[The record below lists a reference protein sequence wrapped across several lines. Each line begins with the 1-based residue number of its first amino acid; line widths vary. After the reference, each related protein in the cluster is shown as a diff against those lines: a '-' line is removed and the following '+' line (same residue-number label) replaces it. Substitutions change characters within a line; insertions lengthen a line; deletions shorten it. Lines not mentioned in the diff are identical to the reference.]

1 MSDNETNKETA
12 AEDADVTYT
21 RHFSD
26 FVSSCGQVGG
36 EVAWTTVA
44 ELLDRE
50 RQTYEFS
57 LELYPDSKITVA
69 FDRTVLAHGPSN
81 RLYHAEKAV
90 EHAEWDVR
98 NFGDQYG
105 GLKLLALAKRTLED
119 LLEGEPIYHTGQG
132 TTGHEGN

>member
-1 MSDNETNKETA
+1 MSDNETIKETA
-12 AEDADVTYT
+12 AAENADATYT

-36 EVAWTTVA
+36 EVAWTTIA
-44 ELLDRE
+44 ELLDR
-50 RQTYEFS
+50 YNVPV
-57 LELYPDSKITVA
+57 LYRVYA
-69 FDRTVLAHGPSN
+69 HMVLAHGPSN

-98 NFGDQYG
+98 NFGDRCG
-105 GLKLLALAKRTLED
+105 GLELIALAKRTLED
-119 LLEGEPIYHTGQG
+119 LLESEPICHTGQG